1 MESYSLF
8 EVNEYIK
15 RVIAL
20 NFEDAFWIECE
31 INQING
37 NRGNYYLELIEKSEK
52 SGDIIAKASAA
63 IWYKSALFIKKKLGK
78 LFDSILQSGVE
89 VRLKV
94 NVNFNER
101 YGLSFVIE
109 DVDVNYTMGQM
120 ELQRQKV
127 IERLKAENLIT
138 LNHSKVL
145 PSVLQRI
152 AVISSET
159 AAGYADFIEQLQ
171 SNAYGYD
178 FQIGLYDSAV
188 QGQKMESQITES
200 IREINDEAHLYDC
213 LVIIRGG
220 GSKLDLS
227 GFDNYNIAA
236 HIAKCKLPVIT
247 GIGHKIDTTVS
258 DLTSYLSL
266 KTPTAV
272 ASYLIDSNAQFEAQ
286 IIEMGRGI
294 NAEILHRF
302 DSDNQWLNS
311 FREQLNYLIRDRFS
325 SEMINLSSAQKI
337 LRNSTDRVIE
347 RQSDKLEGFETLL
360 KVVDPK
366 NILKR
371 GFNYTTTLNGDFV
384 LNSKKAKK
392 EKELLIHYHDGQTN
406 VKINNG

>member
-1 MESYSLF
+1 VESYSLY

-31 INQING
+31 INQINE

-52 SGDIIAKASAA
+52 SGNIIAKASAA

-78 LFDSILQSGVE
+78 LFDSVLQSGVE

-127 IERLKAENLIT
+127 IERLTTENLMT

-159 AAGYADFIEQLQ
+159 AAGFADFVQQLQ
-171 SNAYGYD
+171 SNGYGYD
-178 FQIGLYDSAV
+178 FQLGIYDSAV
-188 QGQKMESQITES
+188 QGQKMEAQITSS
-200 IREINDEAHLYDC
+200 IREINNEAHLYDC
-213 LVIIRGG
+213 VVIIRGG

-236 HIAKCKLPVIT
+236 HIAKCKIPVIT
-247 GIGHKIDTTVS
+247 GIGHEIDQTVS

-272 ASYLIDSNAQFEAQ
+272 ASYLIDNNAQYEAR
-286 IIEMGRGI
+286 IIEIGRAI
-294 NAEILHRF
+294 NAEIMHRF
-302 DSDNQWLNS
+302 EKDNQWLNS
-311 FREQLNYLIRDRFS
+311 FRDQLNYLIRDRFS
-325 SEMINLSSAQKI
+325 SEMINLKSAENL
-337 LRNSTDRVIE
+337 LRNSTHRVIE
-347 RQSDKLEGFETLL
+347 RQSDKLSGIEALL
-360 KVVDPK
+360 KVVDPEH
-366 NILKR
+366 ILKR
-371 GFNYTTTLNGDFV
+371 GFSYTTTTEGSFILN
-384 LNSKKAKK
+384 KKQAAK
-392 EKELLIHYHDGQTN
+392 EKELLIHYNDGQIK
-406 VKINNG
+406 VKK

>member
-1 MESYSLF
+1 MESYSLY

-31 INQING
+31 INQINE

-52 SGDIIAKASAA
+52 SGNIIAKASAA

-78 LFDSILQSGVE
+78 LFDSVLQSGVE

-127 IERLKAENLIT
+127 IERLTTENLMT

-159 AAGYADFIEQLQ
+159 AAGFADFVQQLQ
-171 SNAYGYD
+171 SNGYGYD
-178 FQIGLYDSAV
+178 FQLGIYDSAV
-188 QGQKMESQITES
+188 QGQKMEAQITSS
-200 IREINDEAHLYDC
+200 IREINNEAHLYDC
-213 LVIIRGG
+213 VVIIRGG

-236 HIAKCKLPVIT
+236 HIAKCKIPVIT
-247 GIGHKIDTTVS
+247 GIGHEIDQTVS

-272 ASYLIDSNAQFEAQ
+272 ASYLIDNNAQYEAR
-286 IIEMGRGI
+286 IIEIGRAI
-294 NAEILHRF
+294 NAEIMHRF
-302 DSDNQWLNS
+302 EKDNQWLNS
-311 FREQLNYLIRDRFS
+311 FRDQLNYLIRDRFS
-325 SEMINLSSAQKI
+325 SEMINLKSAENL
-337 LRNSTDRVIE
+337 LRNSTHRVIE
-347 RQSDKLEGFETLL
+347 RQSDKLSGIEALL
-360 KVVDPK
+360 KVVDPEH
-366 NILKR
+366 ILKR
-371 GFNYTTTLNGDFV
+371 GFSYTTTTEGSFILN
-384 LNSKKAKK
+384 KKQAAK
-392 EKELLIHYHDGQTN
+392 EKELLIHYNDGQIK
-406 VKINNG
+406 VKK